1 MTAGQ
6 RFCLYHKTN
15 MPPAQVIQ
23 VAQSSIDVGHL
34 LRYGVKAKNILSAG
48 FGPLWL
54 KRRGVE
60 ADALPDLGF
69 DALHLADEK
78 FAVEAQA
85 AYGAI
90 ALRKVFLKRPEDAVC
105 VASKQSMELLSVT
118 SEDLLQLC
126 AGCPVEAHAVL
137 KQMSSHSALCGV
149 NARTLL
155 DTGIRRNALADCGFT
170 AQGLCA
176 TFGCKEEDLSI
187 LGF

>member
-1 MTAGQ
+1 MTAKQ
-6 RFCLYHKTN
+6 RFCLYHGTN
-15 MPPAQVIQ
+15 MPPAQVVQ

-54 KRRGVE
+54 KKRGVK

-69 DALHLADEK
+69 DALHLADER

-85 AYGAI
+85 AYGSV
-90 ALRKVFLKRPEDAVC
+90 ALRTVFLKSPEDAVC
-105 VASKQSMELLSVT
+105 VASKHAMELLGVT

-137 KQMSSHSALCGV
+137 KQMSSSDSLCGV
-149 NARTLL
+149 SSRTLL
-155 DTGIRRNALADCGFT
+155 DTGIRRNALTECGF
-170 AQGLCA
+170 AVESLCA
-176 TFGCKEEDLSI
+176 ALAFKEEELRM

>member
-1 MTAGQ
+1 
-6 RFCLYHKTN
+6 
-15 MPPAQVIQ
+15 MPPAQVMK
-23 VAQSSIDVGHL
+23 VAQSAIDVGHL

-54 KRRGVE
+54 KKHGVT

-85 AYGAI
+85 AYGAV
-90 ALRKVFLKRPEDAVC
+90 ALRTVFLKSSEDAVC
-105 VASKQSMELLSVT
+105 VASKHAMELLSVT

-137 KQMSSHSALCGV
+137 KQMSSSALLCTMSAG
-149 NARTLL
+149 TLL
-155 DTGIRRNALADCGFT
+155 DTGIRHNALTECGFT
-170 AQGLCA
+170 ADTLRA
-176 TFGCKEEDLSI
+176 TFACKEEDLRL